1 MSAPACLTVDSLHSY
16 YGESHI
22 LRGISFTVPERCVVA
37 LLGRNGAG
45 KTTAL
50 RSLMNLLS
58 PRAGSVTFRGA
69 DITRRP
75 THTIVRLGMTLVPEH
90 RGMFASLTVLE
101 TLRIAERSKGGEWTI
116 ERVLAIFPRLA
127 ERLKNRAAQLSGGEQ
142 QMLAI
147 GRALLLHPRLLLLD
161 EPTEGLAPI
170 VVNGLLGN
178 LLTLKEAGVAMLLVE
193 QNVGFAAALAD
204 QAIVLGKG
212 EIRWS
217 GPIGALRMDS
227 PIATTWLGV

>member
-1 MSAPACLTVDSLHSY
+1 MSQACLTVASLHSY
-16 YGESHI
+16 YGDSHI
-22 LRGISFTVPERCVVA
+22 LHGISFTVPESGVVA

-50 RSLMNLLS
+50 RSLMNLVT
-58 PRAGSVTFRGA
+58 PQAGTITFRGA
-69 DITRRP
+69 DITGRP
-75 THTIVRLGMTLVPEH
+75 TYSIVRLGMTLVPEH

-101 TLRIAERSKGGEWTI
+101 TLQISERGKNGAWTM
-116 ERVLAIFPRLA
+116 ERVLDIFPRLA
-127 ERLKNRAAQLSGGEQ
+127 ERLNNRTMQLSGGEQ

-178 LLTLKEAGVAMLLVE
+178 LRTLKQAGVAMLLVE
-193 QNVGFAAALAD
+193 QNVGFAAELAD
-204 QAIVLGKG
+204 EAIVLGKG
-212 EIRWS
+212 AIRWS
-217 GPIGALRMDS
+217 GPISALRMDS
-227 PIATTWLGV
+227 PIAQTWLGV

>member
-1 MSAPACLTVDSLHSY
+1 MNVPCLTVDSLHSY

-22 LRGISFTVPERCVVA
+22 LRGISFSVPERSVVA

-45 KTTAL
+45 KTTTL
-50 RSLMNLLS
+50 RSLMNLLT
-58 PRAGSVTFRGA
+58 PRAGTVTFRGA
-69 DITRRP
+69 DITRRR
-75 THTIVRLGMTLVPEH
+75 TYAIVRLGMTLVPEH

-101 TLRIAERSKGGEWTI
+101 TLQIAEGRKDSEWTI

-127 ERLKNRAAQLSGGEQ
+127 ERLKNRTMQLSGGEQ

-170 VVNGLLGN
+170 VVNDLLGN
-178 LLTLKEAGVAMLLVE
+178 LLTLKQAGVAMLLVE
-193 QNVGFAAALAD
+193 QNFGFAAELAD
-204 QAIVLGKG
+204 EAIVLGKG
-212 EIRWS
+212 AIQWS
-217 GPIGALRMDS
+217 GPIATLRIDA
-227 PIATTWLGV
+227 PIAQTWLGV

>member
-1 MSAPACLTVDSLHSY
+1 MSAACLSVDSLHSY

-22 LRGISFTVPERCVVA
+22 LRGISFAVPESRVVA

-50 RSLMNLLS
+50 RSLMNLVR
-58 PRAGSVTFRGA
+58 PRAGTVTFQGA
-69 DITRRP
+69 DITGRP
-75 THTIVRLGMTLVPEH
+75 TYAIVRLGMTLVPEH

-101 TLRIAERSKGGEWTI
+101 TLRIAERRNDGDWTI

-127 ERLKNRAAQLSGGEQ
+127 ERLNNRTMQLSGGEQ

-147 GRALLLHPRLLLLD
+147 GRALLLHPGLLLLD

-170 VVNGLLGN
+170 IVNDLLGN
-178 LLTLKEAGVAMLLVE
+178 LLMLKRAGVAMLLVE
-193 QNVGFAAALAD
+193 QNVGFAAKLAD
-204 QAIVLGKG
+204 EAIVLGKG
-212 EIRWS
+212 EIRWN
-217 GPIGALRMDS
+217 GPMPTLDMESAV
-227 PIATTWLGV
+227 AQTWLGV

>member
-1 MSAPACLTVDSLHSY
+1 MSRACLTVELLHSY

-22 LRGISFTVPERCVVA
+22 LHGISFTVPENGVVA

-50 RSLMNLLS
+50 RSLMNLVR
-58 PRAGSVTFRGA
+58 PRDGTITFRGT
-69 DITRRP
+69 DITGRA
-75 THTIVRLGMTLVPEH
+75 TYAIVRLGMTLVPEH

-101 TLRIAERSKGGEWTI
+101 TLRIAESRNDGAWPI
-116 ERVLAIFPRLA
+116 ERILEIFPRLA
-127 ERLKNRAAQLSGGEQ
+127 ERLNNRTTQLSGGEQ

-170 VVNGLLGN
+170 VVDGLLGN
-178 LLTLKEAGVAMLLVE
+178 LRTLKEAGVAMLLVE
-193 QNVGFAAALAD
+193 QNVGFAAELAD
-204 QAIVLGKG
+204 EAIVLGKG
-212 EIRWS
+212 AIRWS
-217 GPIGALRMDS
+217 GPISTLRMDS
-227 PIATTWLGV
+227 PIAQTWLGV

>member
-1 MSAPACLTVDSLHSY
+1 MSAACLAVDDLHSY

-22 LRGISFTVPERCVVA
+22 LRGLSFTVPERGVVA

-50 RSLMNLLS
+50 RSLMNLVT
-58 PRAGSVTFRGA
+58 PRAGTVRFRGHN
-69 DITRRP
+69 ITGRP
-75 THTIVRLGMTLVPEH
+75 TYAIVRLGMTLVPEH

-101 TLRIAERSKGGEWTI
+101 TLRIAGRRPDEEWTI

-127 ERLKNRAAQLSGGEQ
+127 ERLKNRAVQLSGGEQ

-147 GRALLLHPRLLLLD
+147 ARALLLHPRLLLLD

-170 VVNGLLGN
+170 IVDDLLGN
-178 LLTLKEAGVAMLLVE
+178 LQMLKQAGMAMLLVE
-193 QNVGFAAALAD
+193 QNVGFAARLAD
-204 QAIVLGKG
+204 QAILLGKG
-212 EIRWS
+212 AIQWNGLMAE
-217 GPIGALRMDS
+217 LRMDS
-227 PIATTWLGV
+227 PIVQTWLGV

>member
-1 MSAPACLTVDSLHSY
+1 MTAPCLEVEDLHSY

-22 LRGISFTVPERCVVA
+22 LHGLSFAVPDDSVVA

-50 RSLMNLLS
+50 RSLMNLVT
-58 PRAGSVTFRGA
+58 PRRGRVRLQGR
-69 DITRRP
+69 DITGRP
-75 THTIVRLGMTLVPEH
+75 THEIARLGMTLVAEH

-101 TLRIAERSKGGEWTI
+101 SLRIAESRRDGGWTI
-116 ERVLAIFPRLA
+116 DRVLETFPRLA
-127 ERLKNRAAQLSGGEQ
+127 ERLRNRAMQLSGGEQ

-170 VVNGLLGN
+170 IVRDLLRN
-178 LLTLKEAGVAMLLVE
+178 LAELKRSGMAMLLVE
-193 QNVGFAAALAD
+193 QNVGFASSLAD
-204 QAIVLGKG
+204 HAIVLGKG
-212 EIRWS
+212 AIQWS
-217 GPIGALRMDS
+217 GPMAELRRDS
-227 PIATTWLGV
+227 AIAQTWLGV

>member
-1 MSAPACLTVDSLHSY
+1 MSVPCLAVDSLHSY

-22 LRGISFTVPERCVVA
+22 LRGISFTVPDRGVVA

-45 KTTAL
+45 KTTTL
-50 RSLMNLLS
+50 RSLMNLLT
-58 PRAGSVTFRGA
+58 PRGGTVTFRGA
-69 DITRRP
+69 DITRRR
-75 THTIVRLGMTLVPEH
+75 TYAIVRLGMTLVPEH

-101 TLRIAERSKGGEWTI
+101 TLQIARRHKDAEWTI

-127 ERLKNRAAQLSGGEQ
+127 ERLKNRTMQLSGGEQ

-170 VVNGLLGN
+170 VVNDLLGN
-178 LLTLKEAGVAMLLVE
+178 LLMLKQTGVAMLLVE
-193 QNVGFAAALAD
+193 QNFGFAADLAD
-204 QAIVLGKG
+204 EAIVLGKG

-217 GPIGALRMDS
+217 GPIATLRMDT
-227 PIATTWLGV
+227 PIAQTWLGV

>member
-1 MSAPACLTVDSLHSY
+1 MSRACLTVELLHSY

-22 LRGISFTVPERCVVA
+22 LHGISFSVPESGVVA

-50 RSLMNLLS
+50 RSLMNLVR
-58 PRAGSVTFRGA
+58 PRAGTVRFRDT
-69 DITRRP
+69 DITGRP
-75 THTIVRLGMTLVPEH
+75 TYAIVRLGMTLVPEH

-101 TLRIAERSKGGEWTI
+101 TLRIAERRKDGAWTI
-116 ERVLAIFPRLA
+116 AHILEIFPRLA
-127 ERLKNRAAQLSGGEQ
+127 ERLNHRAMQLSGGEQ

-178 LLTLKEAGVAMLLVE
+178 LRTLKQAGVAMLLVE
-193 QNVGFAAALAD
+193 QNVGFAAELAD
-204 QAIVLGKG
+204 EAIVLGKG
-212 EIRWS
+212 AIRWS
-217 GPIGALRMDS
+217 GPMSALRMDS
-227 PIATTWLGV
+227 PIAQTWLGV

>member
-1 MSAPACLTVDSLHSY
+1 MSAACLAVDDLHSY

-22 LRGISFTVPERCVVA
+22 LRGLSFTVPERGVVA

-50 RSLMNLLS
+50 RSLMNLVT
-58 PRAGSVTFRGA
+58 PRAGTVRLRGD
-69 DITRRP
+69 DITGRP
-75 THTIVRLGMTLVPEH
+75 TYAIVRLGMTLVPEH

-101 TLRIAERSKGGEWTI
+101 TLRIAERRQEREWTI

-127 ERLKNRAAQLSGGEQ
+127 ERLRNRAMQLSGGEQ

-147 GRALLLHPRLLLLD
+147 ARALLLHPRLLLLD

-170 VVNGLLGN
+170 IVDDLLGN
-178 LLTLKEAGVAMLLVE
+178 LQTLKQAGMAMLLVE
-193 QNVGFAAALAD
+193 QNVGFAARLAD
-204 QAIVLGKG
+204 QAILLGKG
-212 EIRWS
+212 AIQWN
-217 GPIGALRMDS
+217 GPMAELQMDS
-227 PIATTWLGV
+227 PIVVTWLGV

>member
-1 MSAPACLTVDSLHSY
+1 MSAACLAVDDLHSY

-22 LRGISFTVPERCVVA
+22 LRGLSFTVPERGVVA

-50 RSLMNLLS
+50 RSLMNLVT
-58 PRAGSVTFRGA
+58 PRAGTVRFRGHN
-69 DITRRP
+69 ITGRP
-75 THTIVRLGMTLVPEH
+75 TYAIVRLGMTLVPEH

-101 TLRIAERSKGGEWTI
+101 TLRIAGRRPDEEWTI

-127 ERLKNRAAQLSGGEQ
+127 ERLKNRAVQLSGGEQ

-147 GRALLLHPRLLLLD
+147 ARALLLHPRLLLLD

-170 VVNGLLGN
+170 IVDDLLGN
-178 LLTLKEAGVAMLLVE
+178 LQTLKQAGMAMLLVE
-193 QNVGFAAALAD
+193 QNVGFAARLAD
-204 QAIVLGKG
+204 QAILLGKG
-212 EIRWS
+212 AIQWNGLMAE
-217 GPIGALRMDS
+217 LRMDS
-227 PIATTWLGV
+227 PIVQTWLGV

>member
-1 MSAPACLTVDSLHSY
+1 MRRACLTVELLHSY

-22 LRGISFTVPERCVVA
+22 LHGISFAVPENGVVA

-50 RSLMNLLS
+50 RSIMNLVT
-58 PRAGSVTFRGA
+58 PRAGTVTFRGA
-69 DITRRP
+69 DITGRP
-75 THTIVRLGMTLVPEH
+75 TYAIVRLGMTLVPEH

-101 TLRIAERSKGGEWTI
+101 TLRMADRRNNGAWTI
-116 ERVLAIFPRLA
+116 ERILEIFPRLA
-127 ERLKNRAAQLSGGEQ
+127 ERLNNRTMQLSGGEQ
-142 QMLAI
+142 QMLAV

-178 LLTLKEAGVAMLLVE
+178 LRTLKEAGMAMLLVE
-193 QNVGFAAALAD
+193 QNVGFAAELAD
-204 QAIVLGKG
+204 EAIVLGKG
-212 EIRWS
+212 AIQWS
-217 GPIGALRMDS
+217 GPISTLRMDS
-227 PIATTWLGV
+227 PIAQTWLGV

>member
-1 MSAPACLTVDSLHSY
+1 MSRACLTVELLHSY

-22 LRGISFTVPERCVVA
+22 LHGISFTVPESGVVA

-50 RSLMNLLS
+50 RSLINLVR
-58 PRAGSVTFRGA
+58 PRAGTITFRGT
-69 DITRRP
+69 DITGRA
-75 THTIVRLGMTLVPEH
+75 TYAIVRLGMTLVPEH

-101 TLRIAERSKGGEWTI
+101 TLRIAESRNDGEWPI
-116 ERVLAIFPRLA
+116 ERILEIFPRLA
-127 ERLKNRAAQLSGGEQ
+127 ERLNNRTMQLSGGEQ

-178 LLTLKEAGVAMLLVE
+178 LRTLKEAGVAMLLVE
-193 QNVGFAAALAD
+193 QNVGFAAELAD
-204 QAIVLGKG
+204 EAIVLGKG
-212 EIRWS
+212 AIRWS
-217 GPIGALRMDS
+217 GPISTLRMDS
-227 PIATTWLGV
+227 PIAQTWLGV

>member
-1 MSAPACLTVDSLHSY
+1 MSRACLTVELLHSY

-22 LRGISFTVPERCVVA
+22 LHGISFTVPESGVVA

-50 RSLMNLLS
+50 RSLMNLVR
-58 PRAGSVTFRGA
+58 PRAGTITFRGT
-69 DITRRP
+69 DITGRA
-75 THTIVRLGMTLVPEH
+75 TYAIVRLGMTLVPEH

-101 TLRIAERSKGGEWTI
+101 TLRIAESRNDGEWPI
-116 ERVLAIFPRLA
+116 ERILEIFPRLA
-127 ERLKNRAAQLSGGEQ
+127 ERLNNRTMQLSGGEQ

-178 LLTLKEAGVAMLLVE
+178 LRTLKEAGVAMLLVE
-193 QNVGFAAALAD
+193 QNVGFAAELAD
-204 QAIVLGKG
+204 EAIVLGKG
-212 EIRWS
+212 AIRWS
-217 GPIGALRMDS
+217 GPISTLRMDS
-227 PIATTWLGV
+227 PIAQTWLGV

>member
-1 MSAPACLTVDSLHSY
+1 MSVPCLAVDSLHSY

-22 LRGISFTVPERCVVA
+22 LRGISFTVPDRGVVA

-45 KTTAL
+45 KTTTL
-50 RSLMNLLS
+50 RSLMNLLT
-58 PRAGSVTFRGA
+58 PRAGTVTFRGA
-69 DITRRP
+69 DITRRR
-75 THTIVRLGMTLVPEH
+75 TYAIVRLGMTLVPEH

-101 TLRIAERSKGGEWTI
+101 TLQIAGRNKDAEWTI

-127 ERLKNRAAQLSGGEQ
+127 ERLKNRTMELSGGEQ

-170 VVNGLLGN
+170 VVNDLLGN
-178 LLTLKEAGVAMLLVE
+178 LLMFCVEANRRRDAPGRTK
-193 QNVGFAAALAD
+193 F
-204 QAIVLGKG
+204 
-212 EIRWS
+212 
-217 GPIGALRMDS
+217 
-227 PIATTWLGV
+227 WLYRRFGR

>member
-1 MSAPACLTVDSLHSY
+1 MTAACLAVDSLHAY

-22 LRGISFTVPERCVVA
+22 LNGISFTVPDRGVVA

-50 RSLMNLLS
+50 RALMNLLT
-58 PRAGSVTFRGA
+58 PRAGTVTFRGA
-69 DITRRP
+69 DITRRR
-75 THTIVRLGMTLVPEH
+75 TYAIVRLGMTLVPEH

-101 TLRIAERSKGGEWTI
+101 TLQIAERRKDREWTI

-127 ERLKNRAAQLSGGEQ
+127 ERLKNRTAQLSGGEQ

-147 GRALLLHPRLLLLD
+147 GRALLLHPQLLLLD

-170 VVNGLLGN
+170 VVNDLLGH
-178 LLTLKEAGVAMLLVE
+178 LLILKRAGVAMLLVE
-193 QNVGFAAALAD
+193 QNVSFAARLAD
-204 QAIVLGKG
+204 EAIVLGKG
-212 EIRWS
+212 AIRWS
-217 GPIGALRMDS
+217 GPVASLRMDS
-227 PIATTWLGV
+227 PVAQTWLGV